1 MKEMMTNTPDEV
13 IERSR
18 KVAVDITSV
27 KKAISKSTG
36 QTMLAFNMKGRAIT
50 DKEFYDLTIVFYV
63 NKKSEGEKEITF
75 EQVDQWAPTW
85 VRCSCPYFK
94 FFVEYV
100 LDRNGS
106 TVLRKN
112 VTDNKPPKIRNPEE
126 IPYVCKHLY
135 KALPMALAAAKKV
148 K

>member
-75 EQVDQWAPTW
+75 EQVDQ
-85 VRCSCPYFK
+85 
-94 FFVEYV
+94 
-100 LDRNGS
+100 
-106 TVLRKN
+106 
-112 VTDNKPPKIRNPEE
+112 
-126 IPYVCKHLY
+126 
-135 KALPMALAAAKKV
+135 
-148 K
+148 